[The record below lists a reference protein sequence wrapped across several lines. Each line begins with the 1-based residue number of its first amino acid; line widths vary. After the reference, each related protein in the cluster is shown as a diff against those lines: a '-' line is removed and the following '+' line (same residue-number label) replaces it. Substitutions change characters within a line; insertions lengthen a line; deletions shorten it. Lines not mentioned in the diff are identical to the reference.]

1 MRTKIGYLNAQRLYY
16 AFLAG
21 GDAVIQDQE
30 YLNKINVYPVPDAD
44 TGTNLAATMRSITE
58 TAVVSRSLKATL
70 RSIADAALAGARGN
84 SGLIFA
90 QFLYSLS
97 DEIPQ
102 ETRVTTR
109 SFAESARRAVQSVY
123 KAILTPTEGTMLTVM
138 REWADSLHEH
148 APRTADFV
156 DLLAR
161 SLQTARQSLMNT
173 PKRLSVLARAGVVDA
188 GAKGF
193 VDFIE
198 GVHHFTRAG
207 KLRKI
212 PQPSPIPVQFET
224 KVHSFKTPIIH
235 RYCTEALLRGGQLDL
250 DKIRDIVRSF
260 GDSAIVAGSAE
271 KARIHVHTDTP
282 ADLFSRLDGS
292 GEIIQ
297 VKADDMRRQFEASH
311 NRKWPVALVTDS
323 SCDLPAEFLDEHQ
336 IHLIPFNLSFGNR
349 LFLDK
354 VTITPDTF
362 YTLLRTSKV
371 QPQTAQPSLAAIQG
385 ILTFLS
391 THYESII
398 LIHIS
403 EKLSGAYAFG
413 RQAAEAIKGKK
424 ISVINSRN
432 LSLSLGLIVR
442 RAAEALARGATH
454 DEIVALTETWI
465 SKTRVWVDVG
475 TLKYLVRGGRVSPM
489 KGLLARLLHVKPI
502 IVLDEEGKTDSAEK
516 SFTRDGNMQKIIGH
530 VEDMAAKGKVW
541 NTAVVH
547 AQNPS
552 RAQAYAD
559 VLEAR
564 LGRPPAFIMDVSPVI
579 GVHAGVGAIGVSLML
594 E

>member
-1 MRTKIGYLNAQRLYY
+1 MKIGYLNGRRLYY

-21 GDAVIQDQE
+21 GNAVIQDQE

-44 TGTNLAATMRSITE
+44 TGTNLAATMRSIAE
-58 TAVVSRSLKATL
+58 AAVVSRSLKATF

-90 QFLYSLS
+90 QFLHSLS
-97 DEIPQ
+97 DEVPQ
-102 ETRVTTR
+102 GTRLTTR
-109 SFAESARRAVQSVY
+109 SFAESARRAVQSLY

-138 REWADSLHEH
+138 REWADSLHEQ

-173 PKRLSVLARAGVVDA
+173 PKRLSVLAKAGVVDA

-212 PQPSPIPVQFET
+212 PQPLPVPVQLED
-224 KVHSFKTPIIH
+224 KIHSFKKPITH
-235 RYCTEALLRGGQLDL
+235 RYCTEALLRGERLDL
-250 DKIRDIVRSF
+250 DRIRNILQSS

-271 KARIHVHTDTP
+271 KARFHVHTDSP
-282 ADLFSRLDGS
+282 AGLFARLDEA

-297 VKADDMRRQFEASH
+297 VKVDDMRRQFEASH

-323 SCDLPAEFLDEHQ
+323 SCDLPPEFLDEHQ

-354 VTITPDTF
+354 LTITPDTF
-362 YTLLRTSKV
+362 YSFLRTSRV
-371 QPQTAQPSLAAIQG
+371 HPQTAQAPLATVQG

-391 THYESII
+391 NHYESVI
-398 LIHIS
+398 LIHLS

-413 RQAAEAIKGKK
+413 RQAAESLEGKK
-424 ISVINSRN
+424 ISVINSRHI
-432 LSLSLGLIVR
+432 SLSLGLIVR
-442 RAAEALARGATH
+442 RAAEALAGGSTH
-454 DEIVALTETWI
+454 DEIVTQAETWI
-465 SKTRVWVDVG
+465 AKTRVWVDVG
-475 TLKYLVRGGRVSPM
+475 TMKYLVRGGRVSPLR
-489 KGLLARLLHVKPI
+489 GLLARLLHIKPL
-502 IVLDEEGKTDSAEK
+502 IVLDEEGKSAAVAK
-516 SFTRDGNMQKIIGH
+516 SFTRDGNMQKIIRR
-530 VEDMAAKGKVW
+530 VEAMAARGKVW

-547 AQNPS
+547 AQNPA
-552 RAQAYAD
+552 RARAYAEM
-559 VLEAR
+559 LEAR
-564 LGRPPAFIMDVSPVI
+564 LGRPPAFVMDVSPVI
-579 GVHAGVGAIGVSLML
+579 GAHAGAGAVGVALML

>member
-1 MRTKIGYLNAQRLYY
+1 MKIGYLNGQRLYY

-21 GDAVIQDQE
+21 GNAVIQDQE
-30 YLNKINVYPVPDAD
+30 YLNKINVFPVPDAD
-44 TGTNLAATMRSITE
+44 TGTNLAATMRSIAE
-58 TAVVSRSLKATL
+58 TAVVSRSLKATF

-90 QFLYSLS
+90 QFLHSLS

-102 ETRVTTR
+102 EQRLTTR
-109 SFAESARRAVQSVY
+109 SFAESARRAVQSLY

-138 REWADSLHEH
+138 REWADSLHRD

-161 SLQTARQSLMNT
+161 SLQAARQSLMNT

-212 PQPSPIPVQFET
+212 PQPAPLPVQFEG
-224 KVHSFKTPIIH
+224 KVHSFKRPITH
-235 RYCTEALLRGGQLDL
+235 RYCTEALLRGEHLDL
-250 DKIRDIVRSF
+250 DGIRDLVRAS

-271 KARIHVHTDTP
+271 KARFHVHTDSP
-282 ADLFSRLDGS
+282 AGLFTKLDEA

-297 VKADDMRRQFEASH
+297 VKVDDMRRQYEASH

-323 SCDLPAEFLDEHQ
+323 SCDLPADFLDEHQ
-336 IHLIPFNLSFGNR
+336 VHLIPFNLSFGKR

-354 VTITPDTF
+354 LTITPDTF

-371 QPQTAQPSLAAIQG
+371 LPQTAQAPLAAVQG
-385 ILTFLS
+385 LLNFLS
-391 THYESII
+391 THYESVI
-398 LIHIS
+398 LLHLS
-403 EKLSGAYAFG
+403 GKLSGAFAFG
-413 RQAAEAIKGKK
+413 HQAARNIEGKK
-424 ISVINSRN
+424 ISVIDSRN
-432 LSLSLGLIVR
+432 ISLSLGLIVR

-454 DEIVALTETWI
+454 DEIVTMAETWI
-465 SKTRVWVDVG
+465 EKTRVWIDIG
-475 TLKYLVRGGRVSPM
+475 TLKYLVRGGRLSPM
-489 KGLLARLLHVKPI
+489 KGLLARLLHLKPL
-502 IVLDEEGKTDSAEK
+502 IVLDEEGKAVTVAK
-516 SFTRDGNMQKIIGH
+516 SFTRDGNMQKIIGR
-530 VEDMAAKGKVW
+530 VERTAAGGRVW
-541 NTAVVH
+541 NYAIAH

-564 LGRPPAFIMDVSPVI
+564 LGRPPAFVMDVSPVI
-579 GVHAGVGAIGVSLML
+579 GVHVGPGAVGVSLML